1 VSICKENQ
9 QCQFVK
15 LTKNTSIWSSK
26 ALNPKMFYFWT
37 LSIYNEYKK
46 QKHKYQNNNL
56 VYHNESQLSF
66 VQLKMHRV
74 EIGYTNQIYEG
85 TK

>member
-1 VSICKENQ
+1 M
-9 QCQFVK
+9 CQFVK
-15 LTKNTSIWSSK
+15 LTKNNSIWSSK

-37 LSIYNEYKK
+37 LNICNEHKK
-46 QKHKYQNNNL
+46 QEHKYQNNNF

-74 EIGYTNQIYEG
+74 ETWYTNQIHKG